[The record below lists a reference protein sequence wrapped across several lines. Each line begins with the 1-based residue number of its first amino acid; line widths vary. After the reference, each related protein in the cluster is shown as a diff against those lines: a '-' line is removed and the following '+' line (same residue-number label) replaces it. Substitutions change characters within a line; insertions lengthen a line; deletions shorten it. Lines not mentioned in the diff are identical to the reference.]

1 MGGYGG
7 DIEFL
12 NDPWP
17 RLDLGRGPETRQT
30 LLLWGQIVGKTR
42 LALCPMMNQWWQAAF
57 TLTARG
63 LTSFAMPIGERLLDV
78 EFDFIDHRLVA
89 RTSDGAIESMSLCDQ
104 PLSAFYTGYL
114 RALQN
119 LGVDVH
125 ISPVAVEIPDLVRFD
140 RDSRSCGYDPE
151 WANRYFRALIQA
163 DRLLK
168 QFRGWFVGKASPVH
182 LFWGAFD
189 LAATR
194 FSGRPAPRHPGG
206 VPHVKDLVMY
216 EAYAEEVSSAGF
228 WAGDARFPEAAFY
241 SYAYPEPP
249 GFSSAQVVPSA
260 ARYHPELGEFVLPYA
275 AVRAAPDPSRAVLDF
290 LESTYVAVADL
301 AHWDRQHLERHDGA
315 PAWMTTPAP
324 T

>member
-1 MGGYGG
+1 MGARTDVLG
-7 DIEFL
+7 
-12 NDPWP
+12 DPWP
-17 RLDLGRGPETRQT
+17 RLDVGRGEETRQS

-42 LALCPMMNQWWQAAF
+42 LALLPMMNQWWQAAL

-63 LTSFAMPIGERLLDV
+63 LTSSAMPIGDRLLDV
-78 EFDFIDHRLVA
+78 ELDFVDHRLVA
-89 RTSDGAIESMSLCDQ
+89 RTSDGAVESMSLCDQ
-104 PLSAFYTGYL
+104 PLSAFYAGYL
-114 RALQN
+114 RGLQS
-119 LGVDVH
+119 LGVEVR
-125 ISPVAVEIPDLVRFD
+125 ISPVAVEMPDLVRFD
-140 RDSRSCGYDPE
+140 RDPRVCGYDPD

-168 QFRGWFVGKASPVH
+168 DFRARFTGKASPVH

-241 SYAYPEPP
+241 SYAYPEPS
-249 GFSSAQVVPSA
+249 GFASAPVHPSA
-260 ARYHPELGEFVLPYA
+260 ARYHPALGEFLLPYA
-275 AVRAAPDPSRAVLDF
+275 AVREAADPSGEVLAF
-290 LESTYVAVADL
+290 LESTYAAAADL

-315 PAWMTTPAP
+315 ATWTTTPAA